1 MQSPIAAR
9 GAPVRI
15 LLIGLRAW
23 CTSKEQKTALNAA
36 VASRVLPSRRLQHM
50 LIERPV
56 AAHQT
61 RRRGKCRERVREET
75 MEVLGKH
82 TSGKIKTGA
91 AKFCRAPEIHIHE
104 LVAIVIVLIPIA
116 FAMPAVAVFVPPAV
130 PLMPAVFPRFMQFM
144 PRTIR
149 WSAVPAVMLHGFVQS
164 PGPPWRCAAGNRR
177 SFRRTPEML
186 PRMPACRETPLIRRT
201 SFEETSS
208 LPCRRSCFLH
218 PPTFAPTG
226 WGDVLLYRT
235 RLPGE
240 CSKRWSTP

>member
-1 MQSPIAAR
+1 
-9 GAPVRI
+9 
-15 LLIGLRAW
+15 
-23 CTSKEQKTALNAA
+23 
-36 VASRVLPSRRLQHM
+36 M

-56 AAHQT
+56 AAHQA
-61 RRRGKCRERVREET
+61 RRRGKCRERIREET

-164 PGPPWRCAAGNRR
+164 VVRLGDAPLATVVAFGGRPRCSRECQHAEKRR
-177 SFRRTPEML
+177 
-186 PRMPACRETPLIRRT
+186 
-201 SFEETSS
+201 
-208 LPCRRSCFLH
+208 
-218 PPTFAPTG
+218 
-226 WGDVLLYRT
+226 
-235 RLPGE
+235 
-240 CSKRWSTP
+240 